1 MILYIVF
8 SLMALSLIGFVVCF
22 IIFCHYKKFSFRDV
36 TAPLKFFDFCFFEK
50 RILSNY
56 SMIFFIFIYIF
67 GTFLSFIKEE
77 GVSLIFSNTM
87 GLASIV
93 LFFFHCRFLSN
104 RRFEN
109 ENGIEFLKEFFSER
123 KISINNLLLW
133 LARLLYIVWIY
144 LIFA

>member
-1 MILYIVF
+1 MILYIF

-22 IIFCHYKKFSFRDV
+22 IIFCHYRKFSFRDV

-50 RILSNY
+50 RISSNY
-56 SMIFFIFIYIF
+56 AMTFFMFIYIF
-67 GTFLSFIKEE
+67 GTFLSFIKDE
-77 GVSLIFSNTM
+77 GVGLIFSNTI

-93 LFFFHCRFLSN
+93 LFFFHCRLLSS

-109 ENGIEFLKEFFSER
+109 ENGIEFLKEFFLER